1 VSDETGTF
9 DRVYAVLGQVDVRVV
24 IVVRGGEKGGVS
36 KKKQEQLQ
44 PG

>member
-24 IVVRGGEKGGVS
+24 IVEGGDEKGGVS